1 MIIISTIFMA
11 GCLYPESEKAE
22 RQMPDET
29 QIQMVQNAVDLFS
42 QDSGGLLP
50 IKTKE
55 GQREYLEY
63 QIDFEKL
70 VPDYLEKRPENS
82 YEMGGHYQYVVI
94 DAEDDPKVKLADLRI
109 TEEVRSLRLRLNA
122 MGEHVELDEQID
134 PNVYPLD
141 LKFYNLESN
150 PTVKSPYTGAA
161 LNVYYN
167 GGEEFIVDYREDIG
181 KIIKENDLSFETGD
195 DVRSVLYEYTPIVP
209 VYSPEITVDENN
221 NPIFMTNR
229 SKGD

>member
-1 MIIISTIFMA
+1 MFDISRMDLMWISFYSIGAMALAAVLIYVARYKMNQGIFSFIVSMIAWALLIIAFLLMIPVLGVVPMHRWRLMMMIIISTVFMA

-29 QIQMVQNAVDLFS
+29 QIQMVQNAVELFS

-55 GQREYLEY
+55 SQREYLEY

-122 MGEHVELDEQID
+122 MGIMLNWMNRLVRM
-134 PNVYPLD
+134 
-141 LKFYNLESN
+141 
-150 PTVKSPYTGAA
+150 YTH
-161 LNVYYN
+161 L
-167 GGEEFIVDYREDIG
+167 I
-181 KIIKENDLSFETGD
+181 
-195 DVRSVLYEYTPIVP
+195 
-209 VYSPEITVDENN
+209 
-221 NPIFMTNR
+221 
-229 SKGD
+229 